1 MSNLDQLR
9 ALADEAAASGAT
21 LKNIQLDEQDGHLM
35 LPVVDPGA
43 SFEVSIPAEMQLPT
57 DKIDMETGVLVED
70 SGLEAEQ
77 HDWFTRYLRA
87 LVSEEQRAALVDL
100 RSGID
105 AAGLHE
111 DETFK
116 GLALNNF
123 ITIDTSPAAINRA
136 LLSRH
141 LVGTKNGPVLLPVL
155 GAGRHSMEG
164 ATLSMSA
171 GGSFRAT
178 GKAEGEV
185 SIVAGRFDALH
196 GTNTFS
202 QLQSFRTAFSIP
214 LALSLPENRQLIVSR
229 ALSDTV
235 VVGKTL
241 LPRTAEKDRTITM
254 AYTPVGMSANPAA
267 PREVFR
273 AALKPFNVP
282 RVDEIWSRVK
292 LYNNTRLFKAY
303 VASQSLEHA
312 ELRKMLSGSLATQ
325 IETALESI

>member
-171 GGSFRAT
+171 EVGFVRNAFRQTSRHKPSTSEPEAWFAKRESAMSSRFT
-178 GKAEGEV
+178 SLSKGIV
-185 SIVAGRFDALH
+185 FNRTSSIVTKSSREGA
-196 GTNTFS
+196 
-202 QLQSFRTAFSIP
+202 SI
-214 LALSLPENRQLIVSR
+214 
-229 ALSDTV
+229 
-235 VVGKTL
+235 
-241 LPRTAEKDRTITM
+241 
-254 AYTPVGMSANPAA
+254 
-267 PREVFR
+267 
-273 AALKPFNVP
+273 
-282 RVDEIWSRVK
+282 
-292 LYNNTRLFKAY
+292 
-303 VASQSLEHA
+303 
-312 ELRKMLSGSLATQ
+312 
-325 IETALESI
+325 